1 MGLAR
6 NALLWISES
15 RKLRES
21 LPKNPFI
28 RKAVSRFMPG
38 EQLEDAL
45 QAAERLKEQSIRTV
59 FTHLGEN
66 VTNESEAEQV
76 SKDYLD
82 VLDQIHRRNLD
93 TYISLKLTQLGLD
106 LSEDLCLTNLEPI
119 VEKARS
125 LNTIIWF
132 DMEQSSYVDRTISI
146 YKKVHTKYSN
156 VGLCLQAY
164 LYRTERDLE
173 DLFPLAPTIRLVKG
187 AYKEPEAIAYR
198 KKSDVDA
205 NYFRLTRKM
214 LERVRVGV
222 RVAVAT
228 HDMRLTQL
236 IQREAQQMG
245 LSKKDYEFQLLYG
258 IQAGHQ
264 LGLARDGYR
273 VRVLISYGTYWFP
286 WYVRRLAERPANVFF
301 VVRKMFAR

>member
-6 NALLWISES
+6 NTLLWISES

-21 LPKNPFI
+21 LPKYKFI
-28 RKAVSRFMPG
+28 RTAVSRFMPG
-38 EQLEDAL
+38 EELEDAL
-45 QAAERLKEQSIRTV
+45 QAAERLKGESVRTV
-59 FTHLGEN
+59 LTHLGEN
-66 VTNESEAEQV
+66 VTNEAEAEEV
-76 SKDYLD
+76 SKHYLD
-82 VLDQIHRRNLD
+82 VLDQVQQRSVD
-93 TYISLKLTQLGLD
+93 AYISLKLTQLGLD
-106 LSEDLCLTNLEPI
+106 LSEAVCLSNLEPI

-125 LNTIIWF
+125 LNNIIWL

-146 YKKVHTKYSN
+146 YKKVHTKFTN
-156 VGLCLQAY
+156 IGLCLQAY

-187 AYKEPEAIAYR
+187 AYKESEAIAYR

-205 NYFRLTRKM
+205 NYFRLVRQM
-214 LERVRVGV
+214 LERVRHGV

-228 HDMRLTQL
+228 HDTRLMQL
-236 IQREAQQMG
+236 IQAEAKQMG
-245 LSKKDYEFQLLYG
+245 LSRGDYEFQLLYG
-258 IQAGHQ
+258 IQTGQQ
-264 LGLARDGYR
+264 LRLAREGYR

-301 VVRKMFAR
+301 VLRKMFAK